1 MVPIRKNLVEM
12 WNYRSKCPYKMN
24 AEWITVHN
32 TANDAPA
39 ADEINYMVNNTNTV
53 SFHYAVDDKEI
64 VQGIPEDRNAWNAGD
79 GNGDGNMRSISI
91 ETCFSLSGGERFIQA
106 EKNTAEFVAEILKRK
121 GWGIERVKKHQDWNG
136 KYCPHRTLDMGWE
149 RFLNMIRGFLNRDT
163 VLETPEEI
171 GRTKDLGNV
180 DCIYQAYTDQWWPP
194 VKNCEDWAGAGDNE
208 AIRYLGICVSKGCI
222 RGRVYTEKN
231 GWLPYITFR
240 SEYDIADTE
249 NGVLGDGSPIQAVQ
263 LYYITPNGYAYK
275 KAVYCVSD
283 MNHEIFYP
291 IQNDDEMDAVQDGY
305 AGIKGVAVDKFQAW
319 VE

>member
-1 MVPIRKNLVEM
+1 MFCIV
-12 WNYRSKCPYKMN
+12 SKEY
-24 AEWITVHN
+24 
-32 TANDAPA
+32 
-39 ADEINYMVNNTNTV
+39 
-53 SFHYAVDDKEI
+53 
-64 VQGIPEDRNAWNAGD
+64 
-79 GNGDGNMRSISI
+79 
-91 ETCFSLSGGERFIQA
+91 
-106 EKNTAEFVAEILKRK
+106 EKA
-121 GWGIERVKKHQDWNG
+121 
-136 KYCPHRTLDMGWE
+136 
-149 RFLNMIRGFLNRDT
+149 
-163 VLETPEEI
+163 
-171 GRTKDLGNV
+171 GNV
-180 DCIYQAYTDQWWPP
+180 RWNFVIARFSVGFSWVLPKRVFRCP
-194 VKNCEDWAGAGDNE
+194 AGSD
-208 AIRYLGICVSKGCI
+208 LGICVSKGCI

>member
-1 MVPIRKNLVEM
+1 MSDEILSLPAFQSVLVEF
-12 WNYRSKCPYKMN
+12 YRNVFFVVRRGAIYSGRKEYCGIRCRNFKAKGMGNRKSKK
-24 AEWITVHN
+24 
-32 TANDAPA
+32 
-39 ADEINYMVNNTNTV
+39 
-53 SFHYAVDDKEI
+53 
-64 VQGIPEDRNAWNAGD
+64 
-79 GNGDGNMRSISI
+79 
-91 ETCFSLSGGERFIQA
+91 
-106 EKNTAEFVAEILKRK
+106 
-121 GWGIERVKKHQDWNG
+121 
-136 KYCPHRTLDMGWE
+136 
-149 RFLNMIRGFLNRDT
+149 
-163 VLETPEEI
+163 TPEEI

-249 NGVLGDGSPIQAVQ
+249 NGVLGDGSPIQAIE
-263 LYYITPNGYAYK
+263 LYYHTPDGYLYK

-291 IQNDDEMDAVQDGY
+291 AQYDNETGNGQDGY
-305 AGIKGVAVDKFQAW
+305 AGVKGVAVDKFQAW
-319 VE
+319 IE

>member
-1 MVPIRKNLVEM
+1 MSDEILSLPAFQSVLVEF
-12 WNYRSKCPYKMN
+12 YRNVFFVVRRGAIYSGR
-24 AEWITVHN
+24 
-32 TANDAPA
+32 
-39 ADEINYMVNNTNTV
+39 
-53 SFHYAVDDKEI
+53 KEYCRI
-64 VQGIPEDRNAWNAGD
+64 RCRNFKAKGM
-79 GNGDGNMRSISI
+79 GN
-91 ETCFSLSGGERFIQA
+91 
-106 EKNTAEFVAEILKRK
+106 RK
-121 GWGIERVKKHQDWNG
+121 SKKHQDWNG
-136 KYCPHRTLDMGWE
+136 KYCLHRTLDMGWE
-149 RFLNMIRGFLNRDT
+149 RFLNMIRGFLNQDT

-180 DCIYQAYTDQWWPP
+180 DCIYQAYTDQWQPP

-208 AIRYLGICVSKGCI
+208 AIQYLGICVSKGCI

-305 AGIKGVAVDKFQAW
+305 AGVKGVAVDKFQAW
-319 VE
+319 IEQSVKKFI